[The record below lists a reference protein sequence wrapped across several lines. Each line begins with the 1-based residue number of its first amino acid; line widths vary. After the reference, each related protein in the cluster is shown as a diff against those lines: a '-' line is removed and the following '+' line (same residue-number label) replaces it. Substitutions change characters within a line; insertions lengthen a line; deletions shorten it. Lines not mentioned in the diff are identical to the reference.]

1 MLRLLL
7 VAGLLVGLLTL
18 TLPAGLGAVRRTPNP
33 PAGAIP
39 AAATPTSLLYGPPFA
54 GPLPGAAPEPDGAD
68 SLEVAVYFPEED
80 AVVSMPLGE
89 YLKGVVAAEMPA
101 DFAMEALKAQFVV
114 ARTYTVRRMR
124 QFGGQGGCPLHP
136 EADVCADH
144 RTSQAYMSRDA
155 LVQKYGPAAAADFW
169 ARLSL
174 AQAETEG
181 EVLTYQ
187 GELIDA
193 LYHAVSGR
201 MTESAG
207 EYFSTHLPYLVPVD
221 DTWGADAPR
230 LVEQRRFTP
239 EAFARAVAAGGE
251 EPVLAVTAAARAG
264 LPPVQVTARTAG
276 GRVKEVAI
284 GDITLSGRAFRE
296 RLGLRSTDFRVFWQ
310 DGEVV
315 VETHGDGH
323 GVGMSQYG
331 AQGMARAGKT
341 YREILTH
348 YYTGVSLNRLFETQ
362 AAELP

>member
-7 VAGLLVGLLTL
+7 TAGLLIGLLTL
-18 TLPAGLGAVRRTPNP
+18 VLPAGLGATRRMPNTPVD
-33 PAGAIP
+33 AIP
-39 AAATPTSLLYGPPFA
+39 AAAGMTPSLYGPPLA
-54 GPLPGAAPEPDGAD
+54 GPLPDTVPEPEGAD
-68 SLEVAVYFPEED
+68 SLEVAVYFPGEG

-101 DFAMEALKAQFVV
+101 HFDMEALKAQFVV

-124 QFGGQGGCPLHP
+124 QFGGTGGCPLHP
-136 EADVCADH
+136 EADVCADF
-144 RTSQAYMSRDA
+144 RTSQAYMSREQ
-155 LVQKYGPAAAADFW
+155 LVQKYGPAAADDFW
-169 ARLSL
+169 GRLSL
-174 AQAETEG
+174 AQAGTEG
-181 EVLTYQ
+181 EVLTYG

-201 MTESAG
+201 MTESVG
-207 EYFSTHLPYLVPVD
+207 DYFSTDLPYLAPVD

-239 EAFARAVAAGGE
+239 EAFARAVAQGGE
-251 EPVLAVTAAARAG
+251 DPVLAVTAAARAG
-264 LPPVQVTARTAG
+264 LPPVQVTARTAS
-276 GRVKEVAI
+276 GRVKEVVI
-284 GDITLSGRAFRE
+284 GDLTLSGRAFRE
-296 RLGLRSTDFRVFWQ
+296 RLGLRSTDFRVYWQ
-310 DGEVV
+310 DGDLV

-331 AQGMARAGKT
+331 AQGMALAGKT

-362 AAELP
+362 ATELP